1 MTDQIPPTDAV
12 LRRLAWPLRLTR
24 AGMFAE
30 RAVRAFWPVWTILLL
45 AIAVFA
51 FGAADALPLE
61 VLWVALVLILA
72 SLIWFVVKG
81 LRGFRLPTRDAALDR
96 LDRTLPGRPIT
107 ALIDT
112 PAVGGDDP
120 ASRAV
125 WEAHVTRMTIR
136 AATARAPE
144 PDLRISDRDP
154 YGLRFIAA
162 TAFAMAL
169 LFGAIWRVG
178 DVGDAVVGAGEASIS
193 GPSWEGWVE
202 PPLYTGLP
210 SLYLNDITR
219 QEFEAPAGS
228 RITMRFYGEVGALRL
243 RQSVMAPP
251 AGETTDTTAPA
262 QDLILERSGEIA
274 VEGPNGRS
282 WQIVMLQDQ
291 PPAVV
296 LDGEMTGI
304 PPGQMQF
311 TYTAT
316 DDYAVISGQAR
327 LMLNAD
333 AADRRFGLAVEPE
346 PREALVL
353 DLPMP
358 FAGSRAEFSELLVE
372 DLSQHPFANLPV
384 TLTLTVV
391 DDAGQ
396 IGTIRETI
404 DRLPGRRFFDP
415 LANAIIEQRRDILWS
430 RENAPRAAQI
440 LRAISHR
447 PDGAFDDDG
456 AYLMVRTAIRRLEAA
471 VDSIS
476 VETRDQVAEILWN
489 AAIELEEGDLAD
501 ALERLR
507 RAQDRLAEAMRQG
520 ASDEEIAQ
528 LMDELRQAMDDYMQ
542 QLAENAQPGG
552 DQPDGGETME
562 MSMADL
568 NEMLRRIEE
577 LMQQGRMA
585 EAQEMLDA
593 MRQMMENMQI
603 TQGEGGDG
611 PQTPGE
617 QAMQDLQDTL
627 RDQQSL
633 SDDSFQELQE
643 QFNPGRPNPQ
653 QGPQGQQSQQGSG
666 QPGQE
671 GQPGQGGQNGE
682 PGEQAQDGQGGPQSG
697 QPGQQPGT
705 EQGEGRGGEGDGR
718 SLAQRQEDLRRQLQE
733 QALNL
738 PGEGTEGGEA
748 ARQALED
755 AERAMD
761 EAAEALGRGDLA
773 DALDSQSEAME
784 ALREG
789 MGELGRALAQ
799 ESGTEE
805 PGQGQADGTAPP
817 DRPLQDPLG
826 RQAGNAGAF
835 GSEEGFEQREEAFR
849 RARELLDEIRR
860 RSAEQDRPEVEL
872 EYLRRLLDQ
881 F

>member
-72 SLIWFVVKG
+72 SLIWFTVKG
-81 LRGFRLPTRDAALDR
+81 LRGFRLPTREAALDR

-112 PAVGGDDP
+112 PAVGGGDP

-125 WEAHVTRMTIR
+125 WEAHVERMAIR

-169 LFGAIWRVG
+169 VFGAIWRVG

-219 QEFEAPAGS
+219 EEFEAPAGS
-228 RITMRFYGEVGALRL
+228 RITMRFYGELGALRL

-251 AGETTDTTAPA
+251 AGETNDTAAPA

-274 VEGPNGRS
+274 VEGTNGRS
-282 WQIVMLQDQ
+282 WQIVMLHDQ

-542 QLAENAQPGG
+542 QLAENAQPGE

-593 MRQMMENMQI
+593 LRQMMENMQI

-653 QGPQGQQSQQGSG
+653 QGPQGQQSQQGPG
-666 QPGQE
+666 QPGQQ

-733 QALNL
+733 QALDL

-748 ARQALED
+748 ARQALDD